1 MEQVWCELEDDEEYK
16 NEIRNF
22 QKQKVM
28 VQEDIF
34 QNHIEQKKK
43 EKETEFDVVKEM
55 NKVTTQKE
63 LMEINDVENSSF
75 VVIDEPNLDETFE
88 SWKDLF
94 EQSNIPLVEL
104 NNVEDQI
111 SNIEIHEWKSVIT
124 DQNFTK
130 HLSNQAKQNLQLR
143 LKMEEEILYGE
154 KMKLRMKIFEKEENK
169 ETPNGY
175 KDWKSFFTQF
185 CKIENEEKA
194 EKYSEKMIEEQFD
207 LKNWNLLV
215 KEDLEGIVEEEE
227 ELKRI
232 TTLISEFVLVLI
244 TWEDIFK
251 KYNVSNEQ
259 YKLAEEE
266 LSEYEVSDLI
276 ELGEE
281 YEFPDF
287 LSEKIIE
294 KIKTGIK
301 MDKEPKRG
309 LKMKLRLQLFEKEEN
324 KETPNGYK
332 DWKSFFTQFCKI
344 ENEEKAEKYSEK
356 MIEEQ
361 FDLKN
366 WNLLVKE
373 DLEGIVEEEEELKR
387 ITTLI
392 SEFVLVLITWEDIF
406 KKYNVSNEQYKLA
419 EEELSEYEV
428 SDLIELGE
436 EYEFPDF
443 LSEKIIEKIKTG
455 IKMDK
460 EPKRGLKMKLR
471 LQLFEKEENKE
482 TPNGYENWD
491 SFFKI
496 IFGSNNEKIG
506 NCSKMMT
513 EEQFD
518 LKNWNFLTNEDI
530 SFMDDSE
537 TILKFIECSASP
549 NEGFK
554 WRTLL
559 IQEKLIDSHAQYKVP
574 GEFNSW
580 ENFFRVA
587 LKDAK
592 NVTEEEITNYSNYFD
607 SNDFLLCHWKFLV
620 HNKNQILKNAGV
632 RSPYFNKIG
641 VLIKNLKD

>member
-154 KMKLRMKIFEKEENK
+154 KMKLRMKI
-169 ETPNGY
+169 
-175 KDWKSFFTQF
+175 
-185 CKIENEEKA
+185 
-194 EKYSEKMIEEQFD
+194 
-207 LKNWNLLV
+207 
-215 KEDLEGIVEEEE
+215 
-227 ELKRI
+227 
-232 TTLISEFVLVLI
+232 
-244 TWEDIFK
+244 
-251 KYNVSNEQ
+251 
-259 YKLAEEE
+259 
-266 LSEYEVSDLI
+266 
-276 ELGEE
+276 
-281 YEFPDF
+281 
-287 LSEKIIE
+287 
-294 KIKTGIK
+294 
-301 MDKEPKRG
+301 
-309 LKMKLRLQLFEKEEN
+309 FEKEEN